1 LKEFKDKAMIDIEA
15 ITQIVNNIN
24 EAKDALELATNDR
37 ADAANELIELVLNE
51 EEIEPEFVDKLRQ
64 IDHEID
70 VANETIEAS
79 KRMLIAMIEEDGNE
93 GELL

>member
-1 LKEFKDKAMIDIEA
+1 MIDIEA

-24 EAKDALELATNDR
+24 EANDALELALSDR
-37 ADAANELIELVLNE
+37 ADAANELIDLVLNE

-64 IDHEID
+64 IDHDID

-79 KRMLIAMIEEDGNE
+79 KRMLIAMIEEESNE
-93 GELL
+93 EEL

>member
-1 LKEFKDKAMIDIEA
+1 MTQQKEKKMIDIEA

-24 EAKDALELATNDR
+24 EAKDALDLATSDR
-37 ADAANELIELVLNE
+37 ADAANELIDLVLNE
-51 EEIEPEFVDKLRQ
+51 EEIDPEFIDKLRQ

-79 KRMLIAMIEEDGNE
+79 KRMLIAMIEEDDSNE
-93 GELL
+93 EEL

>member
-1 LKEFKDKAMIDIEA
+1 MIDIEA

-24 EAKDALELATNDR
+24 EAKDALDLATSDR
-37 ADAANELIELVLNE
+37 ADAANELIDLVLNE
-51 EEIEPEFVDKLRQ
+51 EEIEPEFIDKLRQ

-79 KRMLIAMIEEDGNE
+79 KRMLIAMIEEDDSNE
-93 GELL
+93 EEL

>member
-1 LKEFKDKAMIDIEA
+1 MIDIEA

-24 EAKDALELATNDR
+24 EANDALELALSDR
-37 ADAANELIELVLNE
+37 SDAANELIDLVLNE

-64 IDHEID
+64 IDHDID

-79 KRMLIAMIEEDGNE
+79 KRMLIAMIEEDDGNE
-93 GELL
+93 EEL

>member
-1 LKEFKDKAMIDIEA
+1 MIDIEA

-24 EAKDALELATNDR
+24 EAKDALDLATGDR
-37 ADAANELIELVLNE
+37 ADAANELIDLVLNE
-51 EEIEPEFVDKLRQ
+51 EEIDPEFIDKLRQ

-79 KRMLIAMIEEDGNE
+79 KRMLIAMIEEDDSNE
-93 GELL
+93 EEL

>member
-1 LKEFKDKAMIDIEA
+1 MIDIEA

-24 EAKDALELATNDR
+24 EAKDALDLATSDR
-37 ADAANELIELVLNE
+37 ADAANDLIDLVLNE
-51 EEIEPEFVDKLRQ
+51 EEIDPEFIDKLRQ

-79 KRMLIAMIEEDGNE
+79 KRMLIAMIEEDDSNE
-93 GELL
+93 EEL